1 MAFYDVSAQQNPVSP
16 SSYSQGLLAA
26 FNGNL
31 FIQMIWQ
38 LAPGA
43 ADPQFLLDLILE
55 EGLDTRFGNPD
66 VKLIRDMNV
75 VYTPITSTAS
85 PLLPNGAAAAWN
97 CGDRVF
103 AWKVYSPQADNTQAL
118 FDMAMERFQCNR

>member
-1 MAFYDVSAQQNPVSP
+1 MAFYDVSAQQNPASP

-43 ADPQFLLDLILE
+43 ADPQFLLDVILE
-55 EGLDTRFGNPD
+55 DGLDTRFGAPD

-85 PLLPNGAAAAWN
+85 PLLPNGAAAAWT

-103 AWKVYSPQADNTQAL
+103 AWKAYAPDETSAPAL
-118 FDMAMERFQCNR
+118 FDAALSRFQCNR

>member
-1 MAFYDVSAQQNPVSP
+1 VSAQQNPASP

-26 FNGNL
+26 FNGSL
-31 FIQMIWQ
+31 FIQVIWQ
-38 LAPGA
+38 VAPGT
-43 ADPQFLLDLILE
+43 ADPQFLLDSILE
-55 EGLDTRFGNPD
+55 DGLDARVGNLD

-85 PLLPNGAAAAWN
+85 PLLPNGAAAAWP

-103 AWKVYSPQADNTQAL
+103 AWKVYTPQADNVQAI
-118 FDMAMERFQCNR
+118 FDLAMDRFQCNP